1 MQDKKLI
8 MDKLRETSNHMDLA
22 VEAGERG
29 DWPRMREA
37 LLEIEACARRL
48 ATVVQPA
55 SHDNAIA
62 IDERPCQS
70 RSNHDDVPSK
80 EHLP

>member
-8 MDKLRETSNHMDLA
+8 VDKLRETSNHMDLA

-48 ATVVQPA
+48 ATVVEPA
-55 SHDNAIA
+55 SLAIG
-62 IDERPCQS
+62 IEEPSFQS
-70 RSNHDDVPSK
+70 RSNHDHGPSK

>member
-8 MDKLRETSNHMDLA
+8 IDKLRETSNHMDLA

-29 DWPRMREA
+29 DWARMREA

-48 ATVVQPA
+48 ATVVEPA
-55 SHDNAIA
+55 SHATGI
-62 IDERPCQS
+62 EEPCQS
-70 RSNHDDVPSK
+70 RGNRDHGPSRG
-80 EHLP
+80 HLP

>member
-8 MDKLRETSNHMDLA
+8 IDKLRETSNHMDLA

-29 DWPRMREA
+29 DWPRMRDA

-48 ATVVQPA
+48 AAVVQPA
-55 SHDNAIA
+55 SLAIGT
-62 IDERPCQS
+62 EEPPCQS
-70 RSNHDDVPSK
+70 RSNHDHGPSK

>member
-8 MDKLRETSNHMDLA
+8 IDKLRETSNHMDLA

-48 ATVVQPA
+48 ATVVESA
-55 SHDNAIA
+55 SHATGI
-62 IDERPCQS
+62 EEPPCQS
-70 RSNHDDVPSK
+70 RSNHDHGPCK

>member
-8 MDKLRETSNHMDLA
+8 IDKLRETSNHMDLA

-48 ATVVQPA
+48 ATVVEPA
-55 SHDNAIA
+55 SHTIG
-62 IDERPCQS
+62 IEEPPCQ
-70 RSNHDDVPSK
+70 P
-80 EHLP
+80 